1 MTRIEIRVEVHP
13 TESLEKVKRAV
24 DNVLGEL
31 DLKQV
36 EKGGVMVLE
45 CDLHGIESLCH
56 LREMLRRMRIR
67 DAARAL
73 LTRSAHGD
81 VLAFGLNRQ
90 AAYAGRTSFYTP
102 IEVPLGPIRITIKGD
117 VDGVI
122 RYLCE

>member
-1 MTRIEIRVEVHP
+1 MTRVEIRVEVHP
-13 TESLEKVKRAV
+13 TESVEKVKRAV
-24 DNVLGEL
+24 GNVLGEL

-36 EKGGVMVLE
+36 EKGGVTVLE

-67 DAARAL
+67 DAARGL

-81 VLAFGLNRQ
+81 VLAFGLNRE
-90 AAYAGRTSFYTP
+90 AAYAGRVSFYAP
-102 IEVPLGPIRITIKGD
+102 SEAPLGPIQITIKGD